1 MGRVCRVC
9 SSCLLLDYEKM
20 YSVGKKVSEIKKYA
34 VEKNDDISYNSF
46 ARHFKKCSKNRRVS
60 SPRGR
65 DALVKEEINTTISIV
80 RKLNKNLEVCS
91 EKIDSLLKEP
101 SPNTELLRFLSE
113 TRMTI
118 SELRSFMKEFNIKSL
133 DEKENIFNRILYCF
147 KDFPIEYLEKF
158 KARWEEYSRE
168 NT

>member
-1 MGRVCRVC
+1 LGRVCRVC

-46 ARHFKKCSKNRRVS
+46 ARHFKKCSKNRRISNV
-60 SPRGR
+60 GEK
-65 DALVKEEINTTISIV
+65 DKLIKTEINTTVSII
-80 RKLNKNLEVCS
+80 KNLNRNLEVCS
-91 EKIDSLLKEP
+91 QKIDSLLKEP

-118 SELRSFMKEFNIKSL
+118 GELRSFMKEFNIKSL
-133 DEKENIFNRILYCF
+133 DEKEDIFNRILYCM
-147 KDFPIEYLEKF
+147 KDFPINIIEEF
-158 KARWEEYSRE
+158 ERRWSEFSKK
-168 NT
+168 